1 VILGLAVV
9 LGLVASLI
17 RHRGRAF
24 SQIAALPLRS
34 LWLAGLALV
43 LQWPLM
49 QASGGP
55 IQRVQVQQALF
66 LLSLLLLLVF
76 VWQNRRLTAIRMV
89 GLGVICNLLVIL
101 ANGGWMPINPQTL
114 AQINPGSIPEQWPI
128 QVHYGYS
135 KDIILLQEQTK
146 LWVLSDI
153 LVLPSSFQRPT
164 AFSLGDLLIALGIVM
179 LLQGSVAQRPSARH
193 KCGMSCNG

>member
-24 SQIAALPLRS
+24 SQIASLPLRS

-49 QASGGP
+49 QAPGGP
-55 IQRVQVQQALF
+55 VKRVQAQQALF
-66 LLSLLLLLVF
+66 LISLLLLLVF
-76 VWQNRRLTAIRMV
+76 VWQNRRLTAIQMV

-135 KDIILLQEQTK
+135 KDIILLQEQTR

-153 LVLPSSFQRPT
+153 LVLPSPFQRPT

-179 LLQGSVAQRPSARH
+179 LLQGSVAQLPSARP
-193 KCGMSCNG
+193 